1 MRKSR
6 RTMRRRTE
14 TYGKKTGCRKAKKN
28 LVIKIVFRVR
38 RTLAEETRSAE
49 GRGRRRRS
57 TRR

>member
-1 MRKSR
+1 MA
-6 RTMRRRTE
+6 
-14 TYGKKTGCRKAKKN
+14 KKTGCRKAKKN

-49 GRGRRRRS
+49 GRGRRGRS